1 MKSFIS
7 AAICAAIVAAED
19 PLMDKLNDLK
29 AAFAQL
35 ADAPTPAIQPRQSQ
49 NLAQVESLAETEI
62 LSEVISEAVLIAE
75 AEAEVEVEAEVEAG
89 DADETNTIINVFN
102 GEAENR
108 RRPW

>member
-7 AAICAAIVAAED
+7 AAILAAVVAAED

-35 ADAPTPAIQPRQSQ
+35 ADAPRPTLQQRKGQ
-49 NLAQVESLAETEI
+49 NLAQIDSSIETTVIAEAI
-62 LSEVISEAVLIAE
+62 SEVV
-75 AEAEVEVEAEVEAG
+75 AEAEVEVEAEVQAG
-89 DADETNTIINVFN
+89 DSDETNTIINVFN
-102 GEAENR
+102 GEVENR